1 MPTEKMPTDCRT
13 FLDRLS
19 RYADGD
25 LGHAEEDDSKRHLDA
40 CPKCAAA
47 LESHKT
53 MILLLESSKEVEAP
67 WDLDV
72 KVLEAVGFGGART
85 QLRGYRVSPPVVWAA
100 SVAAMVLLGAGGL
113 ALRSGIVRFLT
124 IVFGPAGV
132 LSTEEM
138 AGLASKITGYL
149 LTVWD
154 GVIASLETFQP
165 LLRSLRLVSEAAV
178 GNPVVMGTMIA
189 TLALVLLFIRIM
201 TRGKRSRAV
210 SRGRSTHAGD
220 KR

>member
-1 MPTEKMPTDCRT
+1 MQTENRHSDCKT

-25 LGHAEEDDSKRHLDA
+25 LGPAESKESRRHLDA

-47 LESHKT
+47 LEAHKT

-72 KVLEAVGFGGART
+72 KVLEAIGFGGART

-113 ALRSGIVRFLT
+113 AVRSGIARFLT

-132 LSTEEM
+132 LSTGEM

-154 GVIASLETFQP
+154 GFIAGLEAFQP
-165 LLRSLRLVSEAAV
+165 LARSFGMVSDAAK
-178 GNPVVMGTMIA
+178 GNPVVIGTIVA
-189 TLALVLLFIRIM
+189 TLALVLLFFRIM
-201 TRGKRSRAV
+201 TKGKRSRAT
-210 SRGRSTHAGD
+210 SSERSHHAGN
-220 KR
+220 

>member
-1 MPTEKMPTDCRT
+1 MPTKNKSSNCKT

-25 LGHAEEDDSKRHLDA
+25 LAPAENEESKRHLDS
-40 CPKCAAA
+40 CPRCAAA

-53 MILLLESSKEVEAP
+53 MILLLESSKEIEPP

-72 KVLEAVGFGGART
+72 RVLEAIGFGGART

-100 SVAAMVLLGAGGL
+100 SVAAMILLGAGGL
-113 ALRSGIVRFLT
+113 AVRSGIARFLT

-132 LSTEEM
+132 LSTHEM

-154 GVIASLETFQP
+154 GFAASFGTFAP
-165 LLRSLRLVSEAAV
+165 LARSFGLVSDAAKS
-178 GNPVVMGTMIA
+178 NPVVIGTVLTTI
-189 TLALVLLFIRIM
+189 ALVLLFFRVI
-201 TRGKRSRAV
+201 TKGKRSRVA
-210 SRGRSTHAGD
+210 SRERSSHVGN
-220 KR
+220 